1 MLFRTSTDTNN
12 LATRST
18 NYKNLAGEDRQR
30 ESERVTTALEV
41 SEFFELLK
49 SNGAEIDFAM
59 KWFIKKALR
68 K

>member
-1 MLFRTSTDTNN
+1 
-12 LATRST
+12 
-18 NYKNLAGEDRQR
+18 
-30 ESERVTTALEV
+30 VTTALEV

-59 KWFIKKALR
+59 KRFIKKALR